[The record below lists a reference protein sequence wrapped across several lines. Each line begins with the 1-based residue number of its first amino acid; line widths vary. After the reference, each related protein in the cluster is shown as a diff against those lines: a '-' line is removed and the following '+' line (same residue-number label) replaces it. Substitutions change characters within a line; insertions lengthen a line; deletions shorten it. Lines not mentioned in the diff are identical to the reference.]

1 RRAIAREC
9 TEAMDLHAVI
19 CCRGNMSGR
28 SDLLVR
34 LAVIVADLAA
44 CASDTVHG
52 CPPCPTGT
60 TCVERFDGTC
70 HTSGPQCVATTENCP
85 VNTCSAAGEQ
95 ALCPPPY
102 QCQTRS
108 PCQTEAVGAFLCYGP

>member
-1 RRAIAREC
+1 
-9 TEAMDLHAVI
+9 MDLDAVI

-28 SDLLVR
+28 SGLLAR
-34 LAVIVADLAA
+34 LAVLTVIVADLAA
-44 CASDTVHG
+44 CASDTAHG

-60 TCVERFDGTC
+60 ICVESFDGTC

-85 VNTCSAAGEQ
+85 VNTCSAACEQ
-95 ALCPPPY
+95 ALCPAPY
-102 QCQTRS
+102 QCQNRP